1 MKISV
6 NTEKDIEKV
15 YLDENKD
22 VILEIKKE
30 GENEDGERYG
40 ISREPKLMYINK
52 NLQKFIKHEYTD
64 ALKDAFYNLKREE
77 FQKLDEATKKELKEY
92 ILSLI
97 DQGLYYDVPFVIYVI
112 SRFYRKED
120 FPKEKIEECFNTTI
134 KLFSY
139 YDSDPFEEL
148 LEEKEELK
156 QFLGEEGIKLGIN
169 EIMEEIKKW
178 LYTGKCFDLRHKLAV
193 NIVLTLFLR
202 LEKISQ
208 DFPEYK
214 ETIENGLNNI
224 KVYINNEK
232 LNEFIKK
239 ALKKEDESNEKK
251 LAKKFIKLFRL
262 KEYLVY
268 LVG

>member
-6 NTEKDIEKV
+6 NTERDIKKI

-22 VILEIKKE
+22 VILEIKKRE
-30 GENEDGERYG
+30 ENEDRKEYG
-40 ISREPKLMYINK
+40 ISREPKLIYINK
-52 NLQKFIKHEYTD
+52 NLQKYIEIEYTN
-64 ALKDAFYNLKREE
+64 ALKDAFYNLKKEE
-77 FQKLDEATKKELKEY
+77 FQKLDEATKKKLKEY
-92 ILSLI
+92 VLSL
-97 DQGLYYDVPFVIYVI
+97 GSYYDAPFVIYVI

-120 FPKEKIEECFNTTI
+120 FPKEKIEEWFNTAV